1 MARCK
6 SSPEVLRTKCEL
18 ANRLKDIRTEQYG
31 ERGGPE
37 LARRLNLPIRTWY
50 NYETGVT
57 VPSEVLLRFI
67 ELTNVEPQWLLSGE
81 GAKYRRSRPMAVDR
95 LPGSIP
101 SGSVRDLLHQALS
114 MLEEGAEG
122 ELSPSVILPRSSGI
136 ELDRPTDQVLV
147 HVESPEPSVD
157 AEGPVLSQ
165 THLMKREWLSG
176 SKRFHCLR
184 IHGDSMMPL
193 LADGAVVGIAERPEA
208 PEMLNGSL
216 VAARV
221 EEQVLVRW
229 LQIAGPVA
237 LLRAEDPE
245 IEPQI
250 VPIADPDSGDAA
262 DGLPFRRVLWSCTP
276 HLAPVS

>member
-18 ANRLKDIRTEQYG
+18 ANRLKEIRIEQYG

-67 ELTNVEPQWLLSGE
+67 ELTNVEPQWLLTGD
-81 GAKYRRSRPMAVDR
+81 GAKYRRSRPMTTDR
-95 LPGSIP
+95 QPESFP

-114 MLEEGAEG
+114 MLEQGGEG
-122 ELSPSVILPRSSGI
+122 EPSPSVILPRNSGI

-147 HVESPEPSVD
+147 HIEDQEPA
-157 AEGPVLSQ
+157 AEGAPSS

-176 SKRFHCLR
+176 SKRFQCLR
-184 IHGDSMMPL
+184 IQGDSMMPL
-193 LADGAVVGIAERPEA
+193 LADGAVVGIAERPEPA
-208 PEMLNGSL
+208 EVLNGSL
-216 VAARV
+216 VAAKV
-221 EEQVLVRW
+221 EDQFLVRW
-229 LQIAGPVA
+229 LQIAGPVV
-237 LLRAEDPE
+237 LLRAEAPE

-250 VPIADPDSGDAA
+250 VPIDDLDSA
-262 DGLPFRRVLWSCTP
+262 DGLEVLPFRRVLWSCTP